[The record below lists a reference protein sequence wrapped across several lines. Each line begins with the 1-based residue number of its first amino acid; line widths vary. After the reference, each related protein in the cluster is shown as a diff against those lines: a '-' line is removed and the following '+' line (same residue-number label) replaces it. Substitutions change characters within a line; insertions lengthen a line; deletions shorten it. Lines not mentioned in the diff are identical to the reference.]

1 MFLEKHYGERM
12 KKLTTVEDYY
22 KLSLLEQYRRS
33 QNIRKCYGKHAEGD
47 FYRCYDA
54 DLKGVTPRGKVL
66 QRLVDLEWNKRL
78 RGIGK

>member
-1 MFLEKHYGERM
+1 M

-22 KLSLLEQYRRS
+22 KLSLLEQYRRN
-33 QNIRKCYGKHAEGD
+33 QNARRCYGKHAEGD
-47 FYRCYDA
+47 FYHCYDA

-78 RGIGK
+78 RVIGK

>member
-1 MFLEKHYGERM
+1 M

-66 QRLVDLEWNKRL
+66 QRLE
-78 RGIGK
+78 GKSCKGLLTLSGTND

>member
-1 MFLEKHYGERM
+1 M

-33 QNIRKCYGKHAEGD
+33 QNARKCYGKHAEGD
-47 FYRCYDA
+47 FYHCYDA
-54 DLKGVTPRGKVL
+54 GLKGVTPRGKVL

-78 RGIGK
+78 RGVGK